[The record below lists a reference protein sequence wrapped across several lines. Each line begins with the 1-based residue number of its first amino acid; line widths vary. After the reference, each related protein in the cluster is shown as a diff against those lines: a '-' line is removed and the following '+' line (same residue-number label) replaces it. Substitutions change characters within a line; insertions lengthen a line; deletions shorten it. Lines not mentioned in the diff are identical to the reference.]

1 MTPAAAP
8 RLGVPDERLRAVG
21 HARPPLQVALLT
33 GRSDPRS
40 AALTPVQ
47 ARFLES
53 LRDRDVALV
62 PTNFPW
68 PVPEAIAGDRA
79 DAADDRA
86 RASPVPL
93 PIASVRNA
101 AQYLGSRRRTW
112 AARHR
117 PALESLVGR
126 SDRTVL
132 VCGSCGLELLANLGA
147 DRATLAR
154 IDVLAVAPVARALP
168 RCRRVVLVR
177 GRRDRISPLWIDAVD
192 HLVDGGHMNVFENPA
207 VIDLARRVVAGAR
220 RERPVP
226 KSRPPCG

>member
-1 MTPAAAP
+1 MTLVAAP
-8 RLGVPDERLRAVG
+8 PLGVSDERPRAAG
-21 HARPPLQVALLT
+21 RARPPLQVALLT

-47 ARFLES
+47 ARFLEA
-53 LRDRDVALV
+53 LRDRNVTVV

-68 PVPEAIAGDRA
+68 PAPEGSARNGAEPA
-79 DAADDRA
+79 DGRA
-86 RASPVPL
+86 RAPSVPL
-93 PIASVRNA
+93 LVASVRNA
-101 AQYLGSRRRTW
+101 AQYLGSRRETW

-132 VCGSCGLELLANLGA
+132 VCGSCGLELLSNLGA
-147 DRATLAR
+147 DPATLAR
-154 IDVLAVAPVARALP
+154 IDLLAIAPVARALP

-177 GRRDRISPLWIDAVD
+177 GRRDRISPLWIDRVD
-192 HLVDGGHMNVFENPA
+192 HLVDGGHMDVFESPA
-207 VIDLARRVVAGAR
+207 VIDLARGLVADAR

-226 KSRPPCG
+226 DGPPRCG

>member
-1 MTPAAAP
+1 MTLAPAP
-8 RLGVPDERLRAVG
+8 PLGVPGECPRTAGRAQ
-21 HARPPLQVALLT
+21 PPLQVALLT

-47 ARFLES
+47 ARFLAA
-53 LRDRDVALV
+53 LRDPDVAVV

-68 PVPEAIAGDRA
+68 PMPEATA
-79 DAADDRA
+79 DDLADVADDRA

-93 PIASVRNA
+93 PVASVRNA
-101 AQYLGSRRRTW
+101 GQYLGSRRRAW

-132 VCGSCGLELLANLGA
+132 VCGSCGLELLSNLGA
-147 DRATLAR
+147 DAATLAR

-192 HLVDGGHMNVFENPA
+192 HLVDGGHMDVFENRQ
-207 VIDLARRVVAGAR
+207 VIDLARELVVAAR
-220 RERPVP
+220 RERFVP
-226 KSRPPCG
+226 DAPPPCG

>member
-1 MTPAAAP
+1 MTLVPAP
-8 RLGVPDERLRAVG
+8 PLGVAGECPRAAG
-21 HARPPLQVALLT
+21 RARPPLQVALLT

-47 ARFLES
+47 ASLLAA
-53 LRDRDVALV
+53 LRDPDVAVV

-68 PVPEAIAGDRA
+68 PVPEAPESELA
-79 DAADDRA
+79 DPADGPVRTP
-86 RASPVPL
+86 PVPL
-93 PIASVRNA
+93 LVASVRNA

-117 PALESLVGR
+117 PALESLVER

-132 VCGSCGLELLANLGA
+132 VCGSCGLELLSNLGA
-147 DRATLAR
+147 DAATLAR
-154 IDVLAVAPVARALP
+154 IDVLAVAPVARTLP

-192 HLVDGGHMNVFENPA
+192 HLVDGGHLDVFENWQ
-207 VIDLARRVVAGAR
+207 VIDLARGLVAAAR

-226 KSRPPCG
+226 DGRPPCG